1 MEKITEELLE
11 KMHRAAESDRQ
22 VRTNTAA
29 MAKTELKDLAFLPC
43 EAAKLNGEF
52 EVEVKTHGIT
62 AQQKSGRCWL
72 FAALNIMREEVIK
85 KTGVDK
91 FELSQNYLSFYDKL
105 EKANNILEMAVRD
118 ADLSLEDRKVEYDL
132 LKGMGDGGYFDM
144 AKDLAKKYG
153 VVPKSAM
160 PESYQSEHTDKLSYL
175 TNYLLKKDAGI
186 LRRAVKA
193 GEDTRALK
201 EKMLTEIYKIEVMAF
216 GEPVTEFDFSYRDK
230 DGNFHEDKGI
240 TPREFY
246 DKYVGLALDQYV
258 TLVNE
263 PTSERKFNTL
273 YKHHYTGSM
282 AESDVYSFNVSQERM
297 EELAVNQLKKGY
309 PVWFGCDAGAFGD
322 RKEGVWDPDSFDY
335 EGLLGGVDLGD
346 SKENHLLYRASGSTH
361 AMILTGVNFDRDGR
375 PERYKIE
382 NSWGKEVGRDG
393 YFVCSE
399 KYFREFVFEAV
410 IRKEFLSESE
420 LKALDAGAVELE
432 PWEVY

>member
-11 KMHRAAESDRQ
+11 KMNKAIRSDRQ

-29 MAKTELKDLAFLPC
+29 MAKTELKDLAFLPVN
-43 EAAKLNGEF
+43 AAKLNGEF
-52 EVEVKTHGIT
+52 EIEIKTHGIT

-85 KTGVDK
+85 KTGVK
-91 FELSQNYLSFYDKL
+91 EFELSQNYLSFYDKL
-105 EKANNILEMAVRD
+105 EKANNILEMAIRD
-118 ADLSLEDRKVEYDL
+118 AGLPLSDRKVEYDL
-132 LKGMGDGGYFDM
+132 LRGMGDGGYFDM

-153 VVPKSAM
+153 VVPKQAM
-160 PESYQSEHTDKLSYL
+160 PESYQSEHTDKLRYL

-186 LRRAVKA
+186 LRSAVKN

-216 GEPVTEFDFSYRDK
+216 GEPVNKFDFSYRDK

-240 TPREFY
+240 TPKEFY
-246 DKYVGLALDQYV
+246 DKYVGLALDDYV
-258 TLVNE
+258 TLINE
-263 PTSERKFNTL
+263 PTKERKVNTL
-273 YKHHYTGSM
+273 YKFHYTGSM
-282 AESDVYSFNVSQERM
+282 AESDVYSLNVSQERM
-297 EELAVNQLKKGY
+297 EELVVKQLRNGC

-335 EGLLGGVDLGD
+335 EGLLGGIDLFD
-346 SKENHLLYRASGSTH
+346 TKENHLLYRASSATH
-361 AMILTGVNFDRDGR
+361 AMILTGVNFDKDGR

-382 NSWGKEVGRDG
+382 NSWGKDVGHDG

-399 KYFREFVFEAV
+399 KYFREFVYEAV
-410 IRKEFLSESE
+410 IKKEFLSEAE
-420 LKALDAGAVELE
+420 IKAIESDATLLE